1 MRLFVGL
8 DITEGI
14 RRRVA
19 NYMDGL
25 MKKYPD
31 VKWVNPEMLHVTL
44 KFIGENSQLEEIRHL
59 LANVQV
65 SPLEMTFKGTGF
77 FTPRAPRV
85 FWVGVHASHSLA
97 ELALQVDHTLAS
109 LNISRETLAF
119 HPHLTLARE
128 GSGRPQ
134 GGAEDR
140 GKGRMH
146 SLYEHVR
153 KLDPPEFGKMTCR
166 RFLLYKSVITHS
178 GPIYTPIEHY
188 DLRKEHT
195 GIILPS

>member
-14 RRRVA
+14 RHRVA
-19 NYMDGL
+19 DYISGL
-25 MKKYPD
+25 QKHFPE
-31 VKWVNPEMLHVTL
+31 VKWMMPESLHVTL
-44 KFIGENSQLEEIRHL
+44 KFIGENTQVDEISHL

-65 SPLEMTFKGTGF
+65 SPLEMVFKNVDF

-85 FWVGVHASHSLA
+85 FWVGVHASYSLA
-97 ELALQVDHTLAS
+97 ELALQVDHALAS
-109 LNISRETLAF
+109 LNIPRETLAF

-128 GSGRPQ
+128 GTGRPQ

-146 SLYEHVR
+146 
-153 KLDPPEFGKMTCR
+153 KLHEYIKTQKQPEFGSMICR
-166 RFLLYKSVITHS
+166 RFVLYKSTLTQK
-178 GPIYTPIEHY
+178 GPIYTPMEHY